1 MITSDTAVITLNQQL
16 EQAIQAY
23 VPAGIELDFNIP
35 TAEVTPASPTINI
48 FLYSV
53 QEDLA
58 LRSSVSRNYVPAT
71 GNLDPAYVNIRCDYL
86 ITYWD
91 ATACTNVSAADS
103 QSMQVMNCVLNALI
117 NTREISGIPNSYT
130 RVISPSE
137 LHGLST
143 FWQALGNKPRLCL
156 NYSATVPVQLT
167 NKHDNITA
175 VGSLYTSFEN
185 LDSSAG

>member
-35 TAEVTPASPTINI
+35 TAEEAPASPTINI

-58 LRSSVSRNYVPAT
+58 LRSSVIRQYSPSS
-71 GNLDPAYVNIRCDYL
+71 GNMDPAYVNIRCDYL

-91 ATACTNVSAADS
+91 SSASTNLSAADS
-103 QSMQVMNCVLNALI
+103 QSMMVMNCVLNALI
-117 NTREISGIPNSYT
+117 NTREISGIPDSYT

-167 NKHDNITA
+167 NANENYTA
-175 VGSLYTSFEN
+175 VGTFDTSLEN
-185 LDSSAG
+185 IKQ